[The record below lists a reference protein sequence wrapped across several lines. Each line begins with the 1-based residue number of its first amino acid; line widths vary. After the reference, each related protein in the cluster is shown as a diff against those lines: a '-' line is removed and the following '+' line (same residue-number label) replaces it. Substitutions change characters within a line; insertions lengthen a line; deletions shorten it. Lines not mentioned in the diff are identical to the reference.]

1 MIDSFFVNMI
11 DDIFSKM
18 FIVYIKIIFKLLKIL
33 EKE

>member
-1 MIDSFFVNMI
+1 MIDSPFVNMI

-18 FIVYIKIIFKLLKIL
+18 LIVYIKITFKLLKIS